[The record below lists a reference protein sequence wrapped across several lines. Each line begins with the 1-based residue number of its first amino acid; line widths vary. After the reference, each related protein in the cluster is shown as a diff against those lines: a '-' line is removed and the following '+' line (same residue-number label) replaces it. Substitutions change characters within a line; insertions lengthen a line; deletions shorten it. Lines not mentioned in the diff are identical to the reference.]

1 MDVLNLNKGHNR
13 ELMKACKDLSD
24 YSEYVYRVRKYAE
37 DMTIETAVDRT
48 IDECIREG
56 ILSEFLKRHKAEAKA
71 MSIYEYNEEEHMR
84 MEREDAFKDGHEAG
98 RETGFVEG
106 REAGLTEGRSEML
119 KLISKMTADGLGD
132 MIGRLGKEPE
142 FYDEM
147 IRKYIR

>member
-1 MDVLNLNKGHNR
+1 
-13 ELMKACKDLSD
+13 
-24 YSEYVYRVRKYAE
+24 
-37 DMTIETAVDRT
+37 
-48 IDECIREG
+48 
-56 ILSEFLKRHKAEAKA
+56 

-84 MEREDAFKDGHEAG
+84 MEREDAFKDGHEVG
-98 RETGFVEG
+98 REIGFVEG